1 MADKLVLPL
10 GLAVLGAG
18 VWWLWSNQGI
28 PESMYDTQ
36 AFSPVSFDPYAFWK
50 CHRKAGFIRH
60 YPDRVAPNCLNVA
73 LSEEDS
79 TLSTRQGAT
88 PYG

>member
-1 MADKLVLPL
+1 MALPL

-18 VWWLWSNQGI
+18 VWWLWSNQGV

-36 AFSPVSFDPYAFWK
+36 AFSDVSFDPYAFWK
-50 CHRKAGFIRH
+50 CHRQAGFIRH
-60 YPDRVAPNCLNVA
+60 YPARMGPNCLNVA
-73 LSEEDS
+73 LSEETS
-79 TLSTRQGAT
+79 TLSTSQEAA